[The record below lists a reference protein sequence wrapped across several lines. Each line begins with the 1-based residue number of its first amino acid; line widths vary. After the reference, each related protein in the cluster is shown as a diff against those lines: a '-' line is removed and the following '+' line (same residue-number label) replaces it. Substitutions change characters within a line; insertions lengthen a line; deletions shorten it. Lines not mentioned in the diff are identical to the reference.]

1 MESTLVSTQPNKY
14 MVLFTVCI
22 GTILSGYVS
31 SSINIALPNIM
42 QAFGFTMDSVVWVS
56 LAYMLP
62 YGSMLPIMG
71 KLGDQFGRKKMYIA
85 GVSTFT
91 VATMLVGMAWSSSSL
106 ITFRVLQGL
115 GAGMLFPNAMA
126 IVSDAFPANERGQ
139 ALGMWGALAAGGS
152 ALGPTIGGY
161 IIEYLNWR
169 ILFYS
174 IIPVSI
180 VGLALSIYV
189 LEESKVSADS
199 PPIDYFGGMLLVIS
213 IGSLLLALNQGSKE
227 GWTSFYIV
235 SILAVAILSMITF
248 IYVESKIEFPLVDL
262 GLFKNV
268 TFAVSNI
275 AGFLSMM
282 AMFGG
287 MFLLPFYL
295 RNILG
300 YTAIKAGISLLPLVG
315 AMVLLAPLGGKLGD
329 AVGSKIPA
337 SIGMAVVTL
346 ALYSFHI
353 LDENTA
359 YSTIA
364 LRLVLMG
371 AGLAL
376 TMSPL
381 SNGVMG
387 TLPKDKIG
395 VGSGV
400 FNLFKNVGGSVGV
413 AIMGTLLTNRQEFH
427 NQVLVNYIT
436 NSSDAVTSVLAKLTG
451 GFSLSGMSSGQAH
464 AAALTVVQGIVA
476 KQASVMAFQDVFLIT
491 AALCALGVIPAL
503 FIKDKTTPKIEEEN
517 NEIIGQVECQKA

>member
-1 MESTLVSTQPNKY
+1 MESTLVSARPNKY
-14 MVLFTVCI
+14 MVLLTVCI

-56 LAYMLP
+56 LSYMLP

-85 GVSTFT
+85 GVSIFT
-91 VATMLVGMAWSSSSL
+91 VATMLVGVAWSSSSI
-106 ITFRVLQGL
+106 ITFRVIQGI
-115 GAGMLFPNAMA
+115 GAGLLFPNAMA
-126 IVSDAFPANERGQ
+126 IVSDAFPPNERGQ

-174 IIPVSI
+174 IIPISI

-189 LEESKVSADS
+189 LEESKVSANS
-199 PPIDYFGGMLLVIS
+199 PQIDYFGGMLIVIS
-213 IGSLLLALNQGSKE
+213 LGSLLLALNQGAKE

-235 SILAVAILSMITF
+235 SILAVAIFSMITF
-248 IYVESKIEFPLVDL
+248 VYVESKMKFPLVDL
-262 GLFKNV
+262 SLFKNI
-268 TFAVSNI
+268 TFTVSNI

-300 YTAIKAGISLLPLVG
+300 YTAIKAGMSLLPLVG

-353 LDENTA
+353 LDERTA

-371 AGLAL
+371 VGLAL

-395 VGSGV
+395 VGAGV

-413 AIMGTLLTNRQEFH
+413 AIMGTLLTSRQEFH
-427 NQVLVNYIT
+427 NQILVNYVT
-436 NSSDAVTSVLAKLTG
+436 ASSDTAMGVLAKLTG
-451 GFSLSGMSSGQAH
+451 GFLYSGMFSGQAH
-464 AAALTVVQGIVA
+464 TAALTVMQGIVA

-491 AALCALGVIPAL
+491 AALCALGIIPAL
-503 FIKDKTTPKIEEEN
+503 FIKDKTTAKLEEKN
-517 NEIIGQVECQKA
+517 NEISGQVEYQNA